1 MAGKT
6 QVDVHRGDLGAQL
19 SVMHPQ
25 VRAHGAQL
33 LTSMISG
40 LDDGDDPQSLVALEA
55 MLGLAKLLGL
65 VEPWDLRSVLLH
77 VAVRIRPFF
86 DSVGWAGAGRH
97 RGPPRAHSQ
106 PAHPGACFLTLLP
119 LPRSLGSTCALGPRS
134 CVTIAPSLGLLGGW
148 VLQTALPVVAPC
160 PHLFLPAS
168 HHRSRWGNKNGV
180 RTGMARGWAKLG
192 GPCEVTPA
200 LPPRKRW
207 TSVLR
212 PSASLGTSTRPAM
225 GTARTSSWSK
235 SLGDWCPYYC
245 TCRIPRPLWPV

>member
-134 CVTIAPSLGLLGGW
+134 CVTIAPSRAAGRVGPADCPPGGRTVPPPLLASLSSP
-148 VLQTALPVVAPC
+148 LQVGQQEWREDRDGPGQGRSWVAP
-160 PHLFLPAS
+160 
-168 HHRSRWGNKNGV
+168 V
-180 RTGMARGWAKLG
+180 R
-192 GPCEVTPA
+192 
-200 LPPRKRW
+200 
-207 TSVLR
+207 
-212 PSASLGTSTRPAM
+212 
-225 GTARTSSWSK
+225 
-235 SLGDWCPYYC
+235 
-245 TCRIPRPLWPV
+245 